1 MQALQQAL
9 GYTFKDISHLRRALP
24 HPSTKQPDNQRLE
37 FVGDAILEFCVSDVL
52 YHKYKDFHEGALT
65 ARRAALVCER
75 TLSVLAHS
83 LDLGRCLVMGHGEEI
98 TGGREKPS
106 ILADAVEAVL
116 AAIYVDGGYEA
127 VRSVIL
133 HLFADEDKLVAPKVK
148 DDKSSLQEYTQA
160 HEMGLPSYRIIEST
174 GPDHDRHFVAEVIIC
189 GQQMATG
196 QGGSKKSA
204 EQMAARAALRR
215 CQSKE

>member
-1 MQALQQAL
+1 MQALQKAL
-9 GYTFKDISHLRRALP
+9 GYTFRDQSHLRRALT

-37 FVGDAILEFCVSDVL
+37 FLGDAILEFCVSDML
-52 YHKYKDFHEGALT
+52 YQKYTDFQEGALT

-83 LDLGRCLVMGHGEEI
+83 LDLGRCLVMGNGEAM

-116 AAIYVDGGYEA
+116 AAVYVDGGYQA
-127 VRSVIL
+127 VREVIFR
-133 HLFADEDKLVAPKVK
+133 LFQDEDKLVSPRVK

-160 HEMGLPSYRIIEST
+160 HDMGLPAYRIIEAS
-174 GPDHDRHFVAEVIIC
+174 GPDHDRRFVAEVLIQ

-196 QGGSKKSA
+196 EGSSKKSA
-204 EQMAARAALRR
+204 EQMAARMALRR